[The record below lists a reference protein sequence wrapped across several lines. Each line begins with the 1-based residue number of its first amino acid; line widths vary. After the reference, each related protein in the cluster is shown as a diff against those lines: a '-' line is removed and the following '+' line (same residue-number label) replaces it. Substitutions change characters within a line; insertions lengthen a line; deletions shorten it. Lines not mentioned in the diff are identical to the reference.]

1 MMPAMFGAET
11 ISSFRDTAESLHG
24 TSEAVRGA
32 AAHLEQHASELT
44 RSATLTLDAVRET
57 LPDPV
62 ELADAVYE
70 VKTAAQLGSIAFVC
84 VAVVSWCALA
94 LAVAALIKVH
104 DK

>member
-11 ISSFRDTAESLHG
+11 ISSFRDTAESLRG

-62 ELADAVYE
+62 ELADTVYE
-70 VKTAAQLGSIAFVC
+70 VKTAAQLASIAFVC
-84 VAVVSWCALA
+84 VALVSVLA
-94 LAVAALIKVH
+94 LSVATVALMRTG
-104 DK
+104 D